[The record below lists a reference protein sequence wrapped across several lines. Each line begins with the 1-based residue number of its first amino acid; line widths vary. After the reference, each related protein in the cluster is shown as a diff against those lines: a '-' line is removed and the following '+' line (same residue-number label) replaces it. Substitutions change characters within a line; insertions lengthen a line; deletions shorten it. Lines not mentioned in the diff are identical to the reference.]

1 MQTALTTAWGGNTG
15 SKPLPF
21 ELTTHTINHPNFQVI
36 AAGITG
42 LNGTDAARAPSNTT
56 LEHLLFPGVRIITK
70 RSGSTKD
77 YLCGGKFTLDT
88 LQCKAILGCMVR
100 VDGSSFWDG
109 RGSLSHINQSVS
121 VEVVYLTPNE
131 QIESQNILKYTLESP
146 LNVTLYDVEWA
157 TVEDLEAAMRHLS
170 SKEAHAQSSTPAAKL
185 QFSDVKIV
193 DKQRADYCLCNA
205 LNNVCQK
212 IVCSEHD
219 FNDISASEAG
229 MG

>member
-1 MQTALTTAWGGNTG
+1 MQTTALTTAWGGNPG
-15 SKPLPF
+15 SNPIPF
-21 ELTTHTINHPNFQVI
+21 ELTTNTIDIDHAHFQVI

-42 LNGTDAARAPSNTT
+42 WNGTDAARAPRNTT

-88 LQCKAILGCMVR
+88 LQCKAILGCTVR

-109 RGSLSHINQSVS
+109 RGSLSQSHINQSVS

-131 QIESQNILKYTLESP
+131 QIKSQNILKYSVESP
-146 LNVTLYDVEWA
+146 LKVTLYDVEWA
-157 TVEDLEAAMRHLS
+157 MVEDLEAAKRQLS
-170 SKEAHAQSSTPAAKL
+170 TSTPVAKL
-185 QFSDVKIV
+185 LFSDVKIV

-219 FNDISASEAG
+219 FNDISASTAG
-229 MG
+229 VG